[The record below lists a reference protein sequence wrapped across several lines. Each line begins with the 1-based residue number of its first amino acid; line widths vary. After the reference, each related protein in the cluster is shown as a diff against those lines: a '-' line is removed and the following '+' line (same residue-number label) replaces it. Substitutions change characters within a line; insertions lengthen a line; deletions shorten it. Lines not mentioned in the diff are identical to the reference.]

1 MSGAST
7 IAGLGSH
14 QSAYAAVATG
24 IDEKTFGHWQDTSQ
38 GKSDVHQSD
47 IDTDQKLANQA
58 IYEFWENHLAQEAIR
73 TKERTKRW
81 AKDAEGV
88 LTFVSHE

>member
-14 QSAYAAVATG
+14 QSAYATVATG
-24 IDEKTFGHWQDTSQ
+24 IDEKIFGHWQDTSQ

-47 IDTDQKLANQA
+47 TDTDQKLP
-58 IYEFWENHLAQEAIR
+58 IYESSTNSGKSILPEKPYVPR
-73 TKERTKRW
+73 SVP
-81 AKDAEGV
+81 KDGPKTQTAC
-88 LTFVSHE
+88 

>member
-14 QSAYAAVATG
+14 QSAYATVATG
-24 IDEKTFGHWQDTSQ
+24 IDEKIFGHWQDTSQ

-47 IDTDQKLANQA
+47 TDTDQKLP
-58 IYEFWENHLAQEAIR
+58 IYEFWEKYLAREAIR

-81 AKDAEGV
+81 AKDADGV